1 MSCSVPTSI
10 TRLWAPSLKK
20 ETIVQKIIQFKAC
33 RGLKHLRSPV
43 PCISS
48 FLNLPNCK
56 TLSIV
61 AWLPLFLLLPAL
73 SFPSFRT
80 PRHLFSRVP
89 IASCS
94 HLLPKITRKQL
105 LFCLSLYNLILFS
118 LILRHKPLNKEI
130 TLGKYI
136 FCFPSLIIKFAIYF
150 LWFSSELD
158 KTRS

>member
-1 MSCSVPTSI
+1 MTVSRRLVVRRMRYNFAHYDVLLSADIDNTSVGAES
-10 TRLWAPSLKK
+10 KK
-20 ETIVQKIIQFKAC
+20 GNNSTEIIQFKAC
-33 RGLKHLRSPV
+33 RGLKHLRPPV
-43 PCISS
+43 PCIPS

-73 SFPSFRT
+73 SFPSIRT
-80 PRHLFSRVP
+80 PRTLFYRVP

-118 LILRHKPLNKEI
+118 LILRHKTLNKE
-130 TLGKYI
+130 L
-136 FCFPSLIIKFAIYF
+136 SLASIYF
-150 LWFSSELD
+150 IFPA
-158 KTRS
+158 